1 MLWYK
6 NYKKLGWLFLQNRPS
21 PSPLQ
26 LTQSQLTSSIYRV
39 CYCFINDGKYN
50 GYVLIANKGRRKKIM
65 EGEHGLSSLPLS
77 RNHSATAI
85 NQNIERIPNLNLEIV
100 TPIASNLGVSF
111 TNEKETT
118 LAPIDILDY
127 IYYLIDAKLYT
138 HNTDT
143 VCSVIYIQ

>member
-50 GYVLIANKGRRKKIM
+50 GYVLIVNKGRRKKII

-77 RNHSATAI
+77 RNHSVTTI
-85 NQNIERIPNLNLEIV
+85 NQNIERIP
-100 TPIASNLGVSF
+100 IASKLGVSF

>member
-1 MLWYK
+1 M
-6 NYKKLGWLFLQNRPS
+6 GWLFLQNRPS

-50 GYVLIANKGRRKKIM
+50 GYVLIANKGRRKKII
-65 EGEHGLSSLPLS
+65 EGKHGLSSLPLS
-77 RNHSATAI
+77 RNHSATTI
-85 NQNIERIPNLNLEIV
+85 NQNIER
-100 TPIASNLGVSF
+100 TPIASNLGVIF

-118 LAPIDILDY
+118 ENTLTPIDILDY
-127 IYYLIDAKLYT
+127 IYNLIDAYLIT
-138 HNTDT
+138 HNTDI